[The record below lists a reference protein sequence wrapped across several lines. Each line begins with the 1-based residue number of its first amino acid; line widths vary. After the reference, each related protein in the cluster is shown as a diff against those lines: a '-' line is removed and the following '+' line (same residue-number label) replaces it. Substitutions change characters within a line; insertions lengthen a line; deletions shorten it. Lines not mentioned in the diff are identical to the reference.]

1 MSPGQQRVWDLR
13 ETPEDLAVKQQ
24 VQKLVRDLLRSEK
37 KVRRVYAACLAL
49 SSYQE
54 AEEMSKAGLEDPPTV
69 GFNLAG
75 ALEGAIEDLD
85 QMVARLKQA
94 AVETVA
100 DLLSERRSGT
110 ADLGRF
116 RR

>member
-1 MSPGQQRVWDLR
+1 MRAWDLR
-13 ETPEDLAVKQQ
+13 ETAADHRLRNKVIALA
-24 VQKLVRDLLRSEK
+24 RRLRRAEREARNVHSE
-37 KVRRVYAACLAL
+37 CLQL
-49 SSYQE
+49 PSYRE
-54 AEEMSKAGLEDPPTV
+54 AERMAAAGLDDPPTV

-85 QMVARLKQA
+85 QRAERLEEA
-94 AVETVA
+94 AAETVA
-100 DLLSERRSGT
+100 DLLRDRSHGV